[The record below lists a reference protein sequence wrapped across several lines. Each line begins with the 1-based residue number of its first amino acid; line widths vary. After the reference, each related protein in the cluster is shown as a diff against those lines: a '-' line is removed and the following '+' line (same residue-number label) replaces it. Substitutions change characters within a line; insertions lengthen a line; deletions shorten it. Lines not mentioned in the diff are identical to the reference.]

1 MTKGFKQ
8 KLHWICPRKGW
19 FWRCRN

>member
-1 MTKGFKQ
+1 MTIGFKQ
-8 KLHWICPRKGW
+8 KLHWIYPRKGR